1 MWACSP
7 SPGRIS
13 CAFKA
18 NKARNGQ
25 THPVV
30 GSKMKRFR
38 FRNSVNPKDEDAFNA
53 SDLSDAKQY
62 FLRHRGKGMQPADGG
77 VAYISFEICRFR
89 RSRLVIP
96 KYTRPLIPTY
106 CRPGFGASLAEIFVA
121 FTKCGRQPFSAALVR
136 VLRKLSPERLRRW
149 ALWTRRSRIASA

>member
-38 FRNSVNPKDEDAFNA
+38 FRNSVNPEDEDAFNA

-77 VAYISFEICRFR
+77 VAYISFEIDSMVVDDCG
-89 RSRLVIP
+89 L
-96 KYTRPLIPTY
+96 PLI
-106 CRPGFGASLAEIFVA
+106 GARYRHE
-121 FTKCGRQPFSAALVR
+121 GRIDVHTS
-136 VLRKLSPERLRRW
+136 K
-149 ALWTRRSRIASA
+149 